1 MSHTPVVLITGGAGG
16 LGLATARRFVAT
28 GARTIIADLPRH
40 QPAPDLGPL
49 GRFASLDVTVE
60 GDWKRLEDDIA
71 RTDGRLDVLVN
82 CAGVIEAGD
91 IETANLSS
99 FRRIVDTNLI
109 GTFLGCQTAV
119 RLMKSTGGGCII
131 NISSGIAGRAQ
142 AEQPAYGASKAA
154 IENLTKSV
162 ALHCGRQGYG
172 IRAVAIQPGALDST
186 MLRGNTPAGMT
197 EEAFLARVVSRF
209 PIGRLGT
216 YDDIAASIVF
226 LASPEASY
234 ITGAVIPVD
243 GGQSI

>member
-1 MSHTPVVLITGGAGG
+1 MSRSPVVLITGGAGG
-16 LGLATARRFVAT
+16 LGLATARRFAAT
-28 GARTIIADLPRH
+28 GARTIIADLASSK
-40 QPAPDLGPL
+40 PATDPGPL
-49 GRFASLDVTVE
+49 GRFACLDVTDE
-60 GDWKRLEDDIA
+60 AAWKRIEQEI
-71 RTDGRLDVLVN
+71 TETEGRLDVLVN

-99 FRRIVDTNLI
+99 FRRIVDTNLV

-119 RLMKSTGGGCII
+119 RMMKATGGGCII
-131 NISSGIAGRAQ
+131 NLSSGIAGRAQ

-197 EEAFLARVVSRF
+197 EDAFLARVVSRF

-226 LASPEASY
+226 LASPDASY
-234 ITGAVIPVD
+234 ITGAIIPVD